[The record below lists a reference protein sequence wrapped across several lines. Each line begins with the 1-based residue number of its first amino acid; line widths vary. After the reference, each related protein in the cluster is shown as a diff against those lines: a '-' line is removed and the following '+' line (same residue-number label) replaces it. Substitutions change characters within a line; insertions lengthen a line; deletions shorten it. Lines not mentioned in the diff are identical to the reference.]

1 MQSIEKLEEDNVGA
15 PLPEPMNIY
24 LKAKEETY
32 IKGRVKRP
40 SKAPH
45 SLCSQRILEKAEN
58 LSEGGFHP
66 NPGMKIDLH
75 STLIH
80 GLIRSMNRLNNST

>member
-1 MQSIEKLEEDNVGA
+1 MSEPINICLKTGEGA
-15 PLPEPMNIY
+15 
-24 LKAKEETY
+24 Y
-32 IKGRVKRP
+32 IKSRVKGS

-58 LSEGGFHP
+58 LSERDFNP

-80 GLIRSMNRLNNST
+80 GLIRSMNRLNNSK

>member
-1 MQSIEKLEEDNVGA
+1 MYSIQKLEAGIDGA
-15 PLPEPMNIY
+15 STAEPMNIY

-32 IKGRVKRP
+32 IKGRVKGP

-58 LSEGGFHP
+58 LCEGGFNP